1 MGRLAALDVGD
12 KRIGV
17 AMSDPLRITAQPLG
31 VVERRSQKADTAAI
45 VALFEG
51 REVEKVVVGMPFRL
65 DGTEGVQADHV
76 RHFAN
81 FFTTH
86 TGIEVVYQDER
97 MTTVQG
103 ERLLIESGIRRAKRR
118 QVRDKVAAVLIL
130 QAYLAS
136 LDLRSPS

>member
-1 MGRLAALDVGD
+1 
-12 KRIGV
+12 
-17 AMSDPLRITAQPLG
+17 MSDPLRITAQPLG

-45 VALFEG
+45 LALLDG
-51 REVEKVVVGMPFRL
+51 NIVEKVVVGLPLMM
-65 DGTEGVQADHV
+65 DGSEGMQADRV

-103 ERLLIESGIRRAKRR
+103 ERILIESGVRRSKRR
-118 QVRDKVAAVLIL
+118 QVRDKVAAVIIL
-130 QAYLAS
+130 QAYLAF
-136 LDLRSPS
+136 PEPQPVP